1 MHVCVRI
8 MFMYIAGSHLSPPW
22 SRCGRSTGYPEVTI
36 SLPCSNYRPGED
48 DLQAF
53 DFIRRF
59 QLDVLEK
66 EFPGVSKVRGS
77 NSVQVA
83 YRLDSS
89 ADLSL
94 ATR

>member
-1 MHVCVRI
+1 MAPNEPCAVLQSC
-8 MFMYIAGSHLSPPW
+8 YDSPLAGFPDYEP
-22 SRCGRSTGYPEVTI
+22 GFPEVSI
-36 SLPCSNYRPGED
+36 SLPCSDYRPGED

-66 EFPGVSKVRGS
+66 QLPGVSKVRGS
-77 NSVQVA
+77 SSLQVA

-89 ADLSL
+89 TDLSM